1 MKTTMIKLS
10 SVAVLGL
17 FALGLITVL
26 PGCGGGEQ
34 PKNSPRADGEKYK
47 IVATIGMVSD
57 LVEQVAGD
65 RAEVEMLIG
74 PGVDPHLH
82 KATRSDIETLMGAD
96 VVFYSGLMLEG
107 KMSDALVSAA
117 TSGKKVYA
125 VTEEL
130 DDEFLL
136 EPEDF
141 EGHYDPHVWTD
152 PKGWAKAVEVI
163 RDKLIE
169 FDPDGKEVYTANA
182 QALIDKINELD
193 AYAEKVLT
201 SVPES
206 SRALVTAHDAFN
218 YFGERYG
225 YDVIGIQGISTESE
239 AGVQDIER
247 MVDLLVERKI
257 GAVFVETTVSDRNIQ
272 ALIEGAK
279 AKEHTLVIGG
289 ELFSDAMGEP
299 GTYKGTYVGM
309 IDSNVT
315 TIARALGG
323 EAPEGGMQGK
333 LTGE

>member
-1 MKTTMIKLS
+1 MIKLS

-26 PGCGGGEQ
+26 PGCGGGEG
-34 PKNSPRADGEKYK
+34 PKDSPRADGETYK